1 LIVTRLVT
9 GILADFDPLRQVM
22 PVPLFT
28 FYIGHWSI
36 VVSNHM
42 FMVSLGMLMLLI
54 FMPLVSRS
62 KGMVP
67 KGAKNLVESICLFLR
82 EEMARPVLGENTDRY
97 IGFIWTLFFFI
108 LSLNLLGMV
117 PFEKIVMLLTGK
129 ENHFGGAA
137 TANIWITGT
146 MAIVTFFMTHIAG
159 IRRQGFR
166 RYIVN
171 FAPPVPLWIMPLIYL
186 LEIIAA
192 LVRPFTLAVRLFANM
207 VAGHIVLAAILG
219 LILLFKSYG
228 AAIPVLLGD
237 VALSFLELLVA
248 LIQAYIFTLLS
259 TLYISFSVSSEHY

>member
-1 LIVTRLVT
+1 LIITRLVS
-9 GILADFDPLRQVM
+9 GILADIDPLQ
-22 PVPLFT
+22 PVVSAPLFT
-28 FYIGHWSI
+28 FYIGHWRV

-42 FMVSLGMLMLLI
+42 FMVSLVMLMLLI
-54 FMPLVSRS
+54 FIPLVSRS

-67 KGAKNLVESICLFLR
+67 KGAKNLIESICLFLR
-82 EEMARPVLGENTDRY
+82 EEMARPVLGEDTDRY

-117 PFEKIVMLLTGK
+117 PLEKIVMLLTGR

-159 IRRQGFR
+159 IRKQGLW

-171 FAPPVPLWIMPLIYL
+171 LAPPVPWWIMPLVYFM
-186 LEIIAA
+186 EIVSAI
-192 LVRPFTLAVRLFANM
+192 VRPFTLAVRLFANM
-207 VAGHIVLAAILG
+207 IAGHIILAVVIGLIFIFKNYEAAI
-219 LILLFKSYG
+219 
-228 AAIPVLLGD
+228 AVLLGNL
-237 VALSFLELLVA
+237 ALSLLELLVA

-259 TLYISFSVSSEHY
+259 TLYISFSISSEH

>member
-1 LIVTRLVT
+1 MIITRLVS
-9 GILADFDPLRQVM
+9 GMLADIDPLQ
-22 PVPLFT
+22 PVVPAQLFT
-28 FYIGHWSI
+28 FYIGHWRV
-36 VVSNHM
+36 VVSNQM
-42 FMVSLGMLMLLI
+42 FMVFLCMLLLLI
-54 FMPLVSRS
+54 FMPLASRS

-67 KGAKNLVESICLFLR
+67 KGAKNLIESICMFLR

-117 PFEKIVMLLTGK
+117 PFEKIIMLLTGR

-146 MAIVTFFMTHIAG
+146 MAIITFFMTHIAG
-159 IRRQGFR
+159 VRQQGLW

-171 FAPPVPLWIMPLIYL
+171 LAPPVPWWIMPLVYF

-207 VAGHIVLAAILG
+207 VAGHIILAVVLG
-219 LILLFKSYG
+219 LILLFKSYE
-228 AAIPVLLGD
+228 AAVAVLLGNL
-237 VALSFLELLVA
+237 ALSFLELLVA

-259 TLYISFSVSSEHY
+259 TLYISFSVSSEH